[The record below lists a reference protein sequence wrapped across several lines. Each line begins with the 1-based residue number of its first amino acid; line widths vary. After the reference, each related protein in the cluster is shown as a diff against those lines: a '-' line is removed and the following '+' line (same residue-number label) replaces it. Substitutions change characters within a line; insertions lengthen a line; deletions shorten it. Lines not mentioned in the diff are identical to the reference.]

1 LTSHALH
8 DRALFRFREQ
18 KLPVN
23 GHSEY
28 AQLALGVTHQT

>member
-1 LTSHALH
+1 LTSRALH

-23 GHSEY
+23 GHSN
-28 AQLALGVTHQT
+28 TRKWH